1 MVVGECVSADREQN
15 TAAVGEG
22 GWTAWCP
29 GMKRGSRAHRDRS
42 GESPPLGEEQH
53 RIYRHRCRPVD
64 ERVEVKAESHSLG
77 NCLMESQL
85 LLKRINTWQEWRL
98 IIQNPLVGSK
108 ISLDLSES
116 FSALLWQLCSHVR
129 GAALA
134 LLPVPSYAGC
144 PRPTHSIHSS
154 DIDPFKG
161 HCDQLTPGLGDTSPP
176 SLPRRCCHRLA
187 QGPTVLGLDNC
198 PSSCG
203 VSGPTPH
210 TYPGFPPPHS

>member
-129 GAALA
+129 AL
-134 LLPVPSYAGC
+134 
-144 PRPTHSIHSS
+144 
-154 DIDPFKG
+154 
-161 HCDQLTPGLGDTSPP
+161 P
-176 SLPRRCCHRLA
+176 SLCSQCRAMLGAPA
-187 QGPTVLGLDNC
+187 PPTAFTLLTLTHLRDIVI
-198 PSSCG
+198 S
-203 VSGPTPH
+203 
-210 TYPGFPPPHS
+210 